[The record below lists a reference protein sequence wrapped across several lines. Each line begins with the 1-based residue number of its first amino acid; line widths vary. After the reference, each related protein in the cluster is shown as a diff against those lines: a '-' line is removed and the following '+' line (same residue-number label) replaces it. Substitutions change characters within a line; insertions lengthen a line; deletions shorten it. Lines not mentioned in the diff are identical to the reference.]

1 MTETTDRI
9 HNGWKNYET
18 WAYRLWMMNE
28 QESYEAALD
37 MAREAVLDPQP
48 SEVWTSREAAR
59 YTLADMLKA
68 QSEENF
74 PEDIAGVWCDLLNAA
89 VDKIA
94 WDDIAEGLLDDIT
107 E

>member
-1 MTETTDRI
+1 MLFLLPPSETKRS
-9 HNGWKNYET
+9 GGG
-18 WAYRLWMMNE
+18 
-28 QESYEAALD
+28 ALSID
-37 MAREAVLDPQP
+37 QVALTFGGLNKAREAVLDPQP
-48 SEVWTSREAAR
+48 SEVWTPREAAR

-68 QSEENF
+68 QCEENF

-94 WDDIAEGLLDDIT
+94 WDDIAEGLLDDIS